1 MLAKYMKIVEF
12 GCYAAEFKEWE
23 SGCNFKV
30 YAPYGEGGNI
40 TNIELNGIKLLK
52 NSDDELSF
60 MKGWFTYQF
69 KFKPFTPGLEKMSFT
84 NKLFHK
90 IPFYGFRGEVG
101 FKYKNELRAI
111 IAKYS

>member
-1 MLAKYMKIVEF
+1 MKLIEF
-12 GCYAAEFKEWE
+12 GSYVAEINESKNGCSFKI
-23 SGCNFKV
+23 

-40 TNIELNGIKLLK
+40 ANIELNGIKLLN

-69 KFKPFTPGLEKMSFT
+69 KFKRFTPGLEKMSFT
-84 NKLFHK
+84 NKIFHK

-101 FKYKNELRAI
+101 FKYKNELREI